1 VPALV
6 RRAAATDTELHERAE
21 LLGRARTELGELDRL
36 RDSAATLSRA
46 VVQLAPALVSGSSPA
61 EAAAALAAELSLAA
75 NRHKLKLLATTSV
88 DADTTAGR
96 LRRVR
101 LHAQLEGD
109 VRGLAD
115 LLRTLELSGPVL
127 VVRDLRVS
135 TPAPAQETRLPEVL
149 TMEVTVEGWYFK

>member
-1 VPALV
+1 MAALHDRVWTAAMTRADRRALTLGSAVVVGAVLLLRVVPALV

-75 NRHKLKLLATTSV
+75 NRHKLK
-88 DADTTAGR
+88 
-96 LRRVR
+96 
-101 LHAQLEGD
+101 
-109 VRGLAD
+109 
-115 LLRTLELSGPVL
+115 
-127 VVRDLRVS
+127 
-135 TPAPAQETRLPEVL
+135 
-149 TMEVTVEGWYFK
+149 